1 MSDTLSSVRPR
12 EPTGPRPVVDARALE
27 RLLARAQEIRD
38 EELGR
43 LLAATPASARL
54 FERARRI
61 LPFGV
66 VSSFQKMQ
74 PYPLYLTHGKAS
86 RVWDQDGREYL
97 DFHGGFGAMVV
108 GHAHPRIVEA
118 LHEAAGRGTHFAVTT
133 EEAVAYG
140 EAICRR
146 FNLEAIRFANSGTEA
161 TMDAI
166 RVARAATGRDV
177 VCKIEGS
184 YHGHHDSVM
193 FSVLP
198 NADVM
203 GGRER
208 PSSAPVSKGMVKDA
222 AKYIEVVPF
231 NDADHLERVFTER
244 GKDIACL
251 IMEPAMMNIGIVLP
265 QPGYLQR
272 ARELCTRHGVVFI
285 YDEIKTGFTIAPG
298 GATERF
304 GVQPDLVCL
313 AKAIA
318 GGLPAAAFGGRE
330 DLMRLIERGVS
341 QQGTYNGNPL
351 VSHVGLVVL
360 NEILTPAAYQHFARL
375 GERLAAGCQRT
386 IDRFGIPAHSIDLG
400 AKGCV
405 SYRAT
410 PLKNYRDFLD
420 TRPELF
426 AASYPWL
433 LNRGIFMTPGDEEQW
448 TLSVQHTD
456 ADVDRYIE
464 VFTDFCEAL
473 GR

>member
-1 MSDTLSSVRPR
+1 MTTTLAG
-12 EPTGPRPVVDARALE
+12 ERAMRDRLLDRAQE
-27 RLLARAQEIRD
+27 LGQAEMAQLLARTPKSAQLFDRAIR
-38 EELGR
+38 
-43 LLAATPASARL
+43 T
-54 FERARRI
+54 

-74 PYPLYLTHGKAS
+74 PYPIYVTHGQGS
-86 RVWDQDGREYL
+86 HIWDQDGTEYL
-97 DFHGGFGAMVV
+97 DFHCGFGAMVV

-118 LHEAAGRGTHFAVTT
+118 VHEAAGRGTHFAVTT
-133 EEAVAYG
+133 ESAVAFG
-140 EAICRR
+140 EEICRR
-146 FNLEAIRFANSGTEA
+146 FKLEMLRFTNSGTEA

-193 FSVLP
+193 FSIVP
-198 NADVM
+198 NADLM
-203 GGRER
+203 GGRDR
-208 PSSAPVSKGMVKDA
+208 PGSAPVSKGMVKDA
-222 AKYIEVVPF
+222 ARYIQVVPF
-231 NDADHLERVFTER
+231 NDADHLERVFEER
-244 GKDIACL
+244 GREIACL
-251 IMEPAMMNIGIVLP
+251 IMEPAMMNIGIVVP
-265 QPGYLQR
+265 QPGYLER
-272 ARELCTRHGVVFI
+272 VRELCTRYGVVFI
-285 YDEIKTGFTIAPG
+285 FDEIKTGFTIAPG

-313 AKAIA
+313 AKAIS

-341 QQGTYNGNPL
+341 QMGTYNGNAL
-351 VSHVGLVVL
+351 VSHVGLVTLTEV
-360 NEILTPAAYQHFARL
+360 LTPDAYRHFAAI
-375 GERLAAGCQRT
+375 GTRLARGCQAVIERH
-386 IDRFGIPAHSIDLG
+386 GIPAHTVDLG

-405 SYRAT
+405 SYRPT
-410 PLKNYRDFLD
+410 PMKDYRDFLD

-448 TLSVQHTD
+448 TLSVQHTE

-464 VFTDFCEAL
+464 VFAGFCAAIAE
-473 GR
+473 

>member
-1 MSDTLSSVRPR
+1 MSTTLAS
-12 EPTGPRPVVDARALE
+12 GDRAVSDRLLGRAQE
-27 RLLARAQEIRD
+27 IGQVEMSRLLARTPRSAQLFDR
-38 EELGR
+38 
-43 LLAATPASARL
+43 ATRT
-54 FERARRI
+54 

-74 PYPLYLTHGKAS
+74 PYPIYVTHGRGS
-86 RVWDQDGREYL
+86 HIWDQDGTEYL
-97 DFHGGFGAMVV
+97 DFHCGFGAMVV

-118 LHEAAGRGTHFAVTT
+118 IHEAASRGTHFAVTT
-133 EEAVAYG
+133 ENAVAFA

-146 FNLEAIRFANSGTEA
+146 FNLEVLRFANSGTEA

-193 FSVLP
+193 FSIVP
-198 NADVM
+198 NADLM
-203 GGRER
+203 GGRDR
-208 PSSAPVSKGMVKDA
+208 PGSAPVSKGMVKDA
-222 AKYIEVVPF
+222 AKYIQVAPF
-231 NDADHLERVFTER
+231 NDADHLERVFQER
-244 GKDIACL
+244 GHEIACL
-251 IMEPAMMNIGIVLP
+251 IMEPAMMNIGIVVP
-265 QPGYLQR
+265 QPGYHKR
-272 ARELCTRHGVVFI
+272 VRELCTKYGVVFI
-285 YDEIKTGFTIAPG
+285 FDEIKTGFTIAAG

-313 AKAIA
+313 AKAIS

-341 QQGTYNGNPL
+341 QMGTYNGNPL
-351 VSHVGLVVL
+351 VSHVGLVTLTEV
-360 NEILTPAAYQHFARL
+360 LTPDAYRHFARL
-375 GERLAAGCQRT
+375 GTRLVQGCQAA
-386 IDRFGIPAHSIDLG
+386 IDRHGIPAHTVDLG

-405 SYRAT
+405 SYRPT
-410 PLKNYRDFLD
+410 PMKDYRDFLD

-448 TLSVQHTD
+448 TLSVQHTE
-456 ADVDRYIE
+456 ADVDRYIS
-464 VFTDFCEAL
+464 VFGEFCAAL
-473 GR
+473 AA

>member
-1 MSDTLSSVRPR
+1 MSTTLAS
-12 EPTGPRPVVDARALE
+12 GDRAVSDRLLGRAQE
-27 RLLARAQEIRD
+27 IGQVEMSRLLARTPRSAQLFDR
-38 EELGR
+38 
-43 LLAATPASARL
+43 ATRT
-54 FERARRI
+54 

-74 PYPLYLTHGKAS
+74 PYPIYVTHGRGS
-86 RVWDQDGREYL
+86 HIWDQDGTEYL
-97 DFHGGFGAMVV
+97 DFHCGFGAMVV

-118 LHEAAGRGTHFAVTT
+118 IHEAASRGTHFAVTT
-133 EEAVAYG
+133 ENAVAFA

-146 FNLEAIRFANSGTEA
+146 FNLEVLRFANSGTEA

-193 FSVLP
+193 FSIVP
-198 NADVM
+198 NADLM
-203 GGRER
+203 GGRDR
-208 PSSAPVSKGMVKDA
+208 PGSAPVSKGMVKDA
-222 AKYIEVVPF
+222 AKYIQVAPF
-231 NDADHLERVFTER
+231 NDADHLERVFQER
-244 GKDIACL
+244 GHEIACL
-251 IMEPAMMNIGIVLP
+251 IMEPAMMNIGIVVP
-265 QPGYLQR
+265 QPGYLKR
-272 ARELCTRHGVVFI
+272 VRELCTKYGVVFI
-285 YDEIKTGFTIAPG
+285 FDEIKTGFTIAAG

-313 AKAIA
+313 AKAIS

-341 QQGTYNGNPL
+341 QMGTYNGNPL
-351 VSHVGLVVL
+351 VSHVGLVTLTEV
-360 NEILTPAAYQHFARL
+360 LTPDAYRHFARL
-375 GERLAAGCQRT
+375 GTRLVQGCQAA
-386 IDRFGIPAHSIDLG
+386 IDRHGIPAHTVDLG

-405 SYRAT
+405 SYRPT
-410 PLKNYRDFLD
+410 PMKDYRDFLD

-448 TLSVQHTD
+448 TLSVQHTE
-456 ADVDRYIE
+456 ADVDRYIS
-464 VFTDFCEAL
+464 VFGEFCAAL
-473 GR
+473 AA

>member
-1 MSDTLSSVRPR
+1 MTTTVVSGEQAVSEPLLS
-12 EPTGPRPVVDARALE
+12 RASQIAQAE
-27 RLLARAQEIRD
+27 MARLLTR
-38 EELGR
+38 
-43 LLAATPASARL
+43 TPQSARL
-54 FERARRI
+54 FERATRI

-74 PYPLYLTHGKAS
+74 PYPIYVTHGKGS
-86 RVWDQDGREYL
+86 RIWDQDGSEYL

-108 GHAHPRIVEA
+108 GHAHPRVVEA
-118 LHEAAGRGTHFAVTT
+118 MQEAAAGGTHFAVTT
-133 EEAVAYG
+133 EKAVAFG

-146 FNLEAIRFANSGTEA
+146 FGLEMLRFANSGTEA

-177 VCKIEGS
+177 VCKVEGS

-193 FSVLP
+193 FSVIP

-222 AKYIEVVPF
+222 SKYIQVVPF
-231 NDADHLERVFTER
+231 NDAGHLERLFAEK
-244 GKDIACL
+244 GGEIACL
-251 IMEPAMMNIGIVLP
+251 ILEPAMMNIGIVVP
-265 QPGYLQR
+265 QPGYLQQ
-272 ARELCTRHGVVFI
+272 ARELCTKHGVVFI
-285 YDEIKTGFTIAPG
+285 YDEIKTGFTIAAG

-313 AKAIA
+313 AKAIS

-330 DLMRLIERGVS
+330 DLMRLIEKGVS

-360 NEILTPAAYQHFARL
+360 NELLTPDAYRHFARL
-375 GERLAAGCQRT
+375 GTRLAQGCQT
-386 IDRFGIPAHSIDLG
+386 AIDRYGIPAHTVDLG

-405 SYRAT
+405 SYRPT
-410 PLKNYRDFLD
+410 PMRNYRDFLE
-420 TRPELF
+420 TKPALF

-448 TLSVQHTD
+448 TISLQHGETE
-456 ADVDRYIE
+456 VDRYIE
-464 VFTDFCEAL
+464 VFTDFCRAL
-473 GR
+473 SG

>member
-1 MSDTLSSVRPR
+1 MTPTLAAGERSVGDRLL
-12 EPTGPRPVVDARALE
+12 GRAQDIGQAE
-27 RLLARAQEIRD
+27 MVRLLARSPRSAQ
-38 EELGR
+38 LY
-43 LLAATPASARL
+43 
-54 FERARRI
+54 ERAART

-74 PYPLYLTHGKAS
+74 PHPIYVTHGRGS
-86 RVWDQDGREYL
+86 HVWDQDGTEYL
-97 DFHGGFGAMVV
+97 DFHCGFGAMVV

-118 LHEAAGRGTHFAVTT
+118 IHEAAGRGTHFAVTT
-133 EEAVAYG
+133 ESAVAFG
-140 EAICRR
+140 EEICRR
-146 FNLEAIRFANSGTEA
+146 FNLEMLRFTNSGTEA

-177 VCKIEGS
+177 VCKVEGS

-193 FSVLP
+193 FSIVP
-198 NADVM
+198 NADLM
-203 GGRER
+203 GGRDR
-208 PSSAPVSKGMVKDA
+208 PASAPVSKGMVKDA
-222 AKYIEVVPF
+222 AKYIQVVPF
-231 NDADHLERVFTER
+231 NDAGHLERVLQER
-244 GKDIACL
+244 GHEIACL
-251 IMEPAMMNIGIVLP
+251 ILEPAMMNIGIVVP

-272 ARELCTRHGVVFI
+272 ARELCTKYGVVLIF
-285 YDEIKTGFTIAPG
+285 DEIKTGFTIATG

-341 QQGTYNGNPL
+341 QMGTYNGNPL
-351 VSHVGLVVL
+351 VSHVGLVMLTEVL
-360 NEILTPAAYQHFARL
+360 TQDAYRHFARI
-375 GERLAAGCQRT
+375 GARLAQGCQAS
-386 IDRFGIPAHSIDLG
+386 IDKHGIPAHTIDLG

-410 PLKNYRDFLD
+410 PMKDYRDFLD

-426 AASYPWL
+426 AASFPWL

-456 ADVDRYIE
+456 TDIDHYVT
-464 VFTDFCEAL
+464 VFDQFCAAL
-473 GR
+473 TA